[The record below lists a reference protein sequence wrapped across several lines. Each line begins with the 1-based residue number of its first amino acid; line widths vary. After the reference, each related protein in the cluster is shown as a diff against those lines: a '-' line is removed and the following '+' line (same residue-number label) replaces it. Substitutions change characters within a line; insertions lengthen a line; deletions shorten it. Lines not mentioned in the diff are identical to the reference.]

1 MLPIIKN
8 RKIWFIFS
16 SLILTV
22 SIISIA
28 LFRFNLGIDFT
39 GGTLLEV
46 EFKNSE
52 VDSNKIKEILEPLDL
67 GDISVQTGEGQNFL
81 IRTKHIDEIKH
92 QEILNIFREQ
102 ITMEEGLELEEKRF
116 ETIGPTIGE
125 ELKKKAVMAIALVL
139 VAVILYIAWVF
150 RKVSG
155 KIPSWKFGI
164 SAIIALVHDII
175 IVLGIFSILGRYLDI
190 EINSMFV
197 IALLTVLG
205 YSVNDSIVVFDR
217 IRYNILKGS
226 YEFEETVE
234 KSVNQTL
241 VRSINTSVTTLL
253 VLLVLYLFGGATI
266 QWFVMALIIGVI
278 AGTYSSI
285 FVASPILV
293 AWEKRRNH

>member
-1 MLPIIKN
+1 MIPIIKN
-8 RKIWFIFS
+8 RKIWFTFS
-16 SLILTV
+16 GIILLI
-22 SIISIA
+22 SIIALA

-46 EFKNSE
+46 EFKNIE
-52 VDSNKIKEILEPLDL
+52 TDSNKVKEVVGHLEL
-67 GDISVQTGEGQNFL
+67 GDVSVQAGEGQNYL
-81 IRTKHIDEIKH
+81 IRMQHIDEAKH
-92 QEILNIFREQ
+92 QEILNVFKDQ
-102 ITMEEGLELEEKRF
+102 IATGDESQVEEKRF

-125 ELKKKAVMAIALVL
+125 ELKKKAVVAIVLVL
-139 VAVILYIAWVF
+139 IAIILYIAWAF

-155 KIPSWKFGI
+155 KVPSWKFGI
-164 SAIIALVHDII
+164 SAILALVHDII
-175 IVLGIFSILGRYLDI
+175 ITLGVFAILGKYLDV

-226 YEFEETVE
+226 GGFEETVE

-253 VLLVLYLFGGATI
+253 VLLALYLFGGVTI
-266 QWFVMALIIGVI
+266 QWFVMALIVGVV

-293 AWEKRRNH
+293 AWERRKK

>member
-1 MLPIIKN
+1 MIPIIKN

-16 SLILTV
+16 GIMLTISIVSLIV
-22 SIISIA
+22 
-28 LFRFNLGIDFT
+28 FRFNLGIDFT
-39 GGTLLEV
+39 GGTLLEI

-52 VDSNKIKEILEPLDL
+52 VDSNKIKEVLEPLGM
-67 GDISVQTGEGQNFL
+67 GDIAIQTGEENNYL
-81 IRTKHIDEIKH
+81 IRTEHINETRH
-92 QEILNIFREQ
+92 QEVLNIFREQ
-102 ITMEEGLELEEKRF
+102 IAISEESTIEEKRF

-125 ELKKKAVMAIALVL
+125 ELKSKAVTAIVFVL
-139 VAVILYIAWVF
+139 IAIILYIAWAF

-155 KIPSWKFGI
+155 KIPSWKFGV
-164 SAIIALVHDII
+164 SAIAALTHDII
-175 IVLGIFSILGRYLDI
+175 IVLGIFSVLGYYLDV
-190 EINSMFV
+190 EISSMFV

-217 IRYNILKGS
+217 IRYNALKGS
-226 YEFEETVE
+226 DGFEETVE

-266 QWFVMALIIGVI
+266 QWFVMALICGVI

-293 AWEKRRNH
+293 AWEKRKK

>member
-1 MLPIIKN
+1 MLSIIKH
-8 RKIWFIFS
+8 RKIWFAFS
-16 SLILTV
+16 GLILTI
-22 SIISIA
+22 SIISLT
-28 LFRFNLGIDFT
+28 LFGFNLGIDFT

-46 EFKNSE
+46 EFKNINT
-52 VDSNKIKEILEPLDL
+52 DSNKIKEVLESLEL
-67 GDISVQTGEGQNFL
+67 GNISIQTGEGQNYL
-81 IRTKHIDEIKH
+81 IRMEHIDEVKH
-92 QEILNIFREQ
+92 QEILDVFRNE
-102 ITMEEGLELEEKRF
+102 ITTAEKSNVEEKRF

-125 ELKKKAVMAIALVL
+125 ELKNKAIIAIILVL
-139 VAVILYIAWVF
+139 VAIILYIAWAF

-164 SAIIALVHDII
+164 SAILALVHDII
-175 IVLGIFSILGRYLDI
+175 IVLGVFAILGKYLDV

-217 IRYNILKGS
+217 IRYNLLKGGD
-226 YEFEETVE
+226 EFENAVE

-253 VLLVLYLFGGATI
+253 VLLVLYLFGGSTI
-266 QWFVMALIIGVI
+266 EWFVMALIVGVV

-293 AWEKRRNH
+293 AWEKRKK

>member
-16 SLILTV
+16 GIMLMA
-22 SIISIA
+22 SIISLA
-28 LFRFNLGIDFT
+28 LFGFNLGIDFT
-39 GGTLLEV
+39 GGTLLEI

-52 VDSNKIKEILEPLDL
+52 VDTNKIKEVLEPLDM
-67 GDISVQTGEGQNFL
+67 GDISIQTGEEQNYL
-81 IRTKHIDEIKH
+81 IRTEHINEVRH

-102 ITMEEGLELEEKRF
+102 ITITEESSIEEKRF

-125 ELKKKAVMAIALVL
+125 ELKSKAVMAIIFVL
-139 VAVILYIAWVF
+139 IAIILYIAWAF

-155 KIPSWKFGI
+155 KIPSWKFGV
-164 SAIIALVHDII
+164 SAIFALTHDII
-175 IVLGIFSILGRYLDI
+175 IVLSIFSILGRYLDV
-190 EINSMFV
+190 EMNSMFV

-217 IRYNILKGS
+217 IRYNLIKSSDG
-226 YEFEETVE
+226 FEETVE

-253 VLLVLYLFGGATI
+253 VLLVLYLFGGQTI
-266 QWFVMALIIGVI
+266 QWFVMALICGVI

-293 AWEKRRNH
+293 AWERKSK